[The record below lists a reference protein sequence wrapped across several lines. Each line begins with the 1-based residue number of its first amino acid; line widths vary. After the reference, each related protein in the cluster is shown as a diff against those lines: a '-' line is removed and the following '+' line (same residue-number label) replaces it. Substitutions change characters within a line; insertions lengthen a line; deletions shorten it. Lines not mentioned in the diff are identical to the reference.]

1 MEKYQKLYEY
11 SHFAFV
17 SSKER
22 FYKIDT
28 KATMYLSVLTL
39 CVAIYGFFA
48 KWFLES
54 KIPPQGALEWA
65 LLSVFVL
72 SFCILLVA
80 WYFNFTVLKTQ
91 SVLVVPLND
100 EILRFYHE
108 NELVDIYYAMSK
120 KFKVAYEQN
129 DLVEKAKA
137 KNLKR
142 AYLAIVSFIVSLVLL
157 ALLFLANTWEEKA
170 IEQIKKEVK
179 MEEKNKNS
187 ETEKEQIKHEKPV
200 QKTVPNVDIKAPNF
214 QIANEGLEPEVNK
227 KDKSE

>member
-54 KIPPQGALEWA
+54 KIPPQGVLEWG

-72 SFCILLVA
+72 SFCILLLA
-80 WYFNFTVLKTQ
+80 WYFNFAVMKTQ
-91 SVLVVPLND
+91 SVLVAPLND
-100 EILRFYHE
+100 AIIRLYHE

-120 KFKVAYEQN
+120 KFKEVYEQN

-137 KNLKR
+137 RNLKR
-142 AYLAIVSFIVSLVLL
+142 AYAAIVSFVASLVLL
-157 ALLFLANTWEEKA
+157 ALLFLANTWEQKVT
-170 IEQIKKEVK
+170 EQIKKEVK
-179 MEEKNKNS
+179 MEDQNKKSQENEKQNHQ
-187 ETEKEQIKHEKPV
+187 EQPV
-200 QKTVPNVDIKAPNF
+200 QKTVPDENIQAPNF
-214 QIANEGLEPEVNK
+214 QIANEGFEPEVNE